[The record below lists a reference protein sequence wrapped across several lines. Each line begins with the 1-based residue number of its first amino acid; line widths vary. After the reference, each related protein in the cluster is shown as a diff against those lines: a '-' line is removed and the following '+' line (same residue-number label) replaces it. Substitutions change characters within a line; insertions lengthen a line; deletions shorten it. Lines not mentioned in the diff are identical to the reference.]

1 MNQRN
6 YVELFIKTKS
16 IAVSLVKTVYF
27 CRMQKLLGKISV
39 LLFCGLLIYN
49 SLGYYLVLSAIK
61 MAVRHQKWA
70 QLSTIPESRLTHF
83 TSLKSIKN
91 SEIKQLNKREVQVNG
106 KLYDVVRIRDN
117 GKTVTYSCLRDY
129 KEESL
134 ISKTRLFN
142 SKAQQMPFQ
151 NTARLIIEKIIKS
164 GIVTDEAV
172 FSSES
177 YPEYP
182 INSLQASYSGPAIII
197 SSPPPKSIC

>member
-1 MNQRN
+1 
-6 YVELFIKTKS
+6 
-16 IAVSLVKTVYF
+16 
-27 CRMQKLLGKISV
+27 
-39 LLFCGLLIYN
+39 
-49 SLGYYLVLSAIK
+49 

-91 SEIKQLNKREVQVNG
+91 LEIKQLNKHEVQVDG
-106 KLYDVVRIRDN
+106 KLYDIVRIRDN
-117 GKTVTYSCLRDY
+117 GKTVTYSCLRDF

-164 GIVTDEAV
+164 CIVSDETI
-172 FSSES
+172 FNSES

-182 INSLQASYSGPAIII
+182 INPIQASYSGPEIII
-197 SSPPPKSIC
+197 SPPPPKSIC

>member
-1 MNQRN
+1 LNQRN
-6 YVELFIKTKS
+6 YVELFIKTKP

-27 CRMQKLLGKISV
+27 CRMQKMLGKISV
-39 LLFCGLLIYN
+39 VLFCGLLIYN

-61 MAVRHQKWA
+61 MAVRHQKWT

-91 SEIKQLNKREVQVNG
+91 SEIKQLNKHEVQVDG
-106 KLYDVVRIRDN
+106 KLYDIVRIRDN
-117 GKTVTYSCLRDY
+117 GKTVTYSCLRDF

-164 GIVTDEAV
+164 CIVSDETI
-172 FSSES
+172 FNSES

-182 INSLQASYSGPAIII
+182 INPIQASYSGPEINI
-197 SSPPPKSIC
+197 SPPPPKSIC